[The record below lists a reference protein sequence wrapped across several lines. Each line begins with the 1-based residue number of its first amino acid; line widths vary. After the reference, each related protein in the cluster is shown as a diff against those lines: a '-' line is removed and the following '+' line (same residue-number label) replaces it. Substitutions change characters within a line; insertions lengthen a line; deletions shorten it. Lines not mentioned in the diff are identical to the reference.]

1 MNTTA
6 WCERSCWNEMSPPFP
21 LSFTKMHYRLYRVAT
36 GRGTNLQ
43 QRSTRPKAR
52 SRASRETE
60 SSPPAAGTQKKGIRW
75 KRTRHSHRQKQDP
88 QQRAIKQA
96 DLEMLEMAAAAGAI
110 DLYYADESGCC
121 QWTPVS
127 YSYYFEGEQ
136 KRQEQTRKRG
146 KRLSILGL
154 WQPQVTFAYSLV
166 LGSLKS
172 EDYIA
177 MLNQQ
182 AEAAAVVLAET
193 GRIRV
198 IVQDNGS
205 IHTSKVTRQQWSTW
219 EAQGLYLFFLPAYCS
234 EMNPIEVEWGHLKRD
249 ELVGQMFESEVEM
262 AYHVV
267 AGLESRGERMG
278 HTTEYVNI
286 RNVKPA

>member
-1 MNTTA
+1 
-6 WCERSCWNEMSPPFP
+6 
-21 LSFTKMHYRLYRVAT
+21 
-36 GRGTNLQ
+36 
-43 QRSTRPKAR
+43 
-52 SRASRETE
+52 
-60 SSPPAAGTQKKGIRW
+60 
-75 KRTRHSHRQKQDP
+75 
-88 QQRAIKQA
+88 
-96 DLEMLEMAAAAGAI
+96 MLEMAAAAGEI

-121 QWTPVS
+121 QWMPVS
-127 YSYYFEGEQ
+127 YSYYFKGEQ
-136 KRQEQTRKRG
+136 KRQEQSRKRG
-146 KRLSILGL
+146 QRLSILGL
-154 WQPQVTFAYSLV
+154 WQPLVTFAYSFV
-166 LGSLKS
+166 LGSIKS

-182 AEAAAVVLAET
+182 AAAAAVVLAES

-205 IHTSKVTRQQWSTW
+205 IHTSKVTRQQWSNW

-234 EMNPIEVEWGHLKRD
+234 EMNPIEGEWCHLKRD

-267 AGLESRGERMG
+267 VGLERRGERMG
-278 HTTEYVNI
+278 HAADYVDI

>member
-1 MNTTA
+1 
-6 WCERSCWNEMSPPFP
+6 
-21 LSFTKMHYRLYRVAT
+21 
-36 GRGTNLQ
+36 
-43 QRSTRPKAR
+43 
-52 SRASRETE
+52 
-60 SSPPAAGTQKKGIRW
+60 
-75 KRTRHSHRQKQDP
+75 
-88 QQRAIKQA
+88 
-96 DLEMLEMAAAAGAI
+96 MLEMAAAAGAI

-166 LGSLKS
+166 LGSIKS

-198 IVQDNGS
+198 IECQAFS
-205 IHTSKVTRQQWSTW
+205 VTRQ
-219 EAQGLYLFFLPAYCS
+219 L
-234 EMNPIEVEWGHLKRD
+234 D
-249 ELVGQMFESEVEM
+249 
-262 AYHVV
+262 
-267 AGLESRGERMG
+267 SR
-278 HTTEYVNI
+278 V
-286 RNVKPA
+286 

>member
-1 MNTTA
+1 
-6 WCERSCWNEMSPPFP
+6 
-21 LSFTKMHYRLYRVAT
+21 
-36 GRGTNLQ
+36 
-43 QRSTRPKAR
+43 
-52 SRASRETE
+52 
-60 SSPPAAGTQKKGIRW
+60 
-75 KRTRHSHRQKQDP
+75 
-88 QQRAIKQA
+88 
-96 DLEMLEMAAAAGAI
+96 MLEMTAVAGAI

-219 EAQGLYLFFLPAYCS
+219 EAQGWLTDKTS
-234 EMNPIEVEWGHLKRD
+234 ELAAKQGV
-249 ELVGQMFESEVEM
+249 
-262 AYHVV
+262 
-267 AGLESRGERMG
+267 
-278 HTTEYVNI
+278 
-286 RNVKPA
+286 

>member
-1 MNTTA
+1 
-6 WCERSCWNEMSPPFP
+6 
-21 LSFTKMHYRLYRVAT
+21 
-36 GRGTNLQ
+36 
-43 QRSTRPKAR
+43 
-52 SRASRETE
+52 
-60 SSPPAAGTQKKGIRW
+60 
-75 KRTRHSHRQKQDP
+75 
-88 QQRAIKQA
+88 
-96 DLEMLEMAAAAGAI
+96 MLEMAAAAGAI

-205 IHTSKVTRQQWSTW
+205 IHTSKVTIEEGAERFKRWLRKARKIYGDVIGTIRNH
-219 EAQGLYLFFLPAYCS
+219 LPEICNY
-234 EMNPIEVEWGHLKRD
+234 
-249 ELVGQMFESEVEM
+249 FESRTTNGAMEGINNRIKLIKRQ
-262 AYHVV
+262 AY
-267 AGLESRGERMG
+267 GFTNFDNFR
-278 HTTEYVNI
+278 I
-286 RNVKPA
+286 RLLACFSNKEKLSPC